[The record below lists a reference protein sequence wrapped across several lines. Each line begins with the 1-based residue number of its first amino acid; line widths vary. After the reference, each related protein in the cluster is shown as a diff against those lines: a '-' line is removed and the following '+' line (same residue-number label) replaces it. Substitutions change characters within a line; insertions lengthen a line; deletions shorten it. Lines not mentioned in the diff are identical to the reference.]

1 MKFGIDIGHNCP
13 PHDTGAVGLKR
24 EDDLAKDVGS
34 RLMKKLSAAGHTVVY
49 CTPSQAT
56 SVNDSLRQ
64 RVKKANDN
72 QVNVFVSIHF
82 NAFKPT
88 DNPRGAEVYAI
99 SNTSKAIARSVL
111 DQITKLGF
119 KDKGVKDRPIF
130 FVTRHTSMPAI
141 LVECC
146 FVDSRADMAMF
157 DAEKMAEAIKV
168 GLIEETPASPLDPEP
183 GTLVITKPTILKPS
197 TDASENIAPEE
208 LEDILPGE
216 YPVLASHREERH
228 YWVRWPD
235 KSLKNR
241 DQHFVFEEH
250 AKIKD

>member
-1 MKFGIDIGHNCP
+1 
-13 PHDTGAVGLKR
+13 
-24 EDDLAKDVGS
+24 
-34 RLMKKLSAAGHTVVY
+34 
-49 CTPSQAT
+49 
-56 SVNDSLRQ
+56 
-64 RVKKANDN
+64 
-72 QVNVFVSIHF
+72 
-82 NAFKPT
+82 
-88 DNPRGAEVYAI
+88 
-99 SNTSKAIARSVL
+99 
-111 DQITKLGF
+111 
-119 KDKGVKDRPIF
+119 
-130 FVTRHTSMPAI
+130 MPAI

-197 TDASENIAPEE
+197 TDASEDIPAEK

-216 YPVLASHREERH
+216 YPILDSHREERH

>member
-13 PHDTGAVGLKR
+13 PHDTGAVGFKK
-24 EDDLAKDVGS
+24 EDELAKEVGV
-34 RLMKKLSAAGHTVVY
+34 RLTKKLSAAGHSVIY
-49 CTPSQAT
+49 CTPSKAI
-56 SVNDSLRQ
+56 SINDSLRQ
-64 RVKKANDN
+64 RVNKANEN

-82 NAFKPT
+82 NASKTT
-88 DNPRGAEVYAI
+88 DAPRGAEIYAI
-99 SNTSKAIARSVL
+99 SNTSKAISRSIL

-119 KDKGVKDRPIF
+119 KDRGVKDTPRFYVI
-130 FVTRHTSMPAI
+130 RHTSMPAI
-141 LVECC
+141 LIECC

-197 TDASENIAPEE
+197 TDASEDIPAEK

-216 YPVLASHREERH
+216 YPILDSHREERH